1 MNHTLSRVSLVTA
14 LLFGFA
20 TQTGLAQASGDLSA
34 EAVNTLLKDKT
45 VFAWHEKGRFN
56 FTSYFAA
63 DGSVKQANEKG
74 ENLSGSWR
82 VDGDGTLCVTWA
94 GRGDPNCGKLQANGD
109 GTYKRMLVNSRNL
122 MGGAIHFAT
131 FKRFES
137 GNSQGL

>member
-1 MNHTLSRVSLVTA
+1 MNHTLSRVSLVPA
-14 LLFGFA
+14 LLLGLA
-20 TQTGLAQASGDLSA
+20 MQTGLAQASGDLSA

-45 VFAWHEKGRFN
+45 VFAWHERGRFN
-56 FTSYFAA
+56 YTNFFAA

-94 GRGDPNCGKLQANGD
+94 GRSDPNCGKLQANGD

-131 FKRFES
+131 FKRFEN
-137 GNSQGL
+137 GNPQGL